1 MYSPI
6 GEQSP
11 TYDRCLPL
19 VGIPLFHNHN
29 FIISSSTETLRII
42 IFSNHFNSSMDFFR
56 SILSDD
62 PEPES
67 PHNHS
72 QSDSNPIQNHSPN
85 HPETEADEEDEDS
98 TSNLN
103 SSDDGSGGAS
113 SGGGGGGLWSLGDLV
128 KTLTTKSESV
138 FETYRRDLQEFGTG
152 LRKESDLFREVAS
165 RAVKEL
171 PASIDVGTSAIDGVL
186 KSTAEIIA
194 QGKEVLLAS
203 SDVDESDS
211 SDRYNNSERSGVDLN
226 NSVRYSRFD
235 AQLNAIRNDVRV
247 FVEDP
252 EDVEDYNKWKLG
264 FVVGDKK
271 DEIEELIGENGGL
284 EEVYAKLVPNEVD
297 DGTFWFRY
305 FYKVYKL
312 KLQEEMRAKLVKR
325 SLSVDDEEELSW
337 DVDDDDDEEEEEQQ
351 QHHKLEPAD
360 SEDGGK
366 KQSADDKIETQ
377 RSKIVDEDKEMIT
390 NVVSVDK
397 NSVEEPKLT
406 SEIKTHVEE
415 AESVPKSG
423 ETVDVKPDSA
433 EAKDSNVTVKSS
445 EPSFQEDE
453 DLEWD
458 EIEDLGKTDDKNV
471 IHGDTTTNKADLR
484 KRLSTVADEDEDLSW
499 DIEDDDEPV
508 KSGNK

>member
-1 MYSPI
+1 
-6 GEQSP
+6 
-11 TYDRCLPL
+11 
-19 VGIPLFHNHN
+19 
-29 FIISSSTETLRII
+29 
-42 IFSNHFNSSMDFFR
+42 MDFFR

-194 QGKEVLLAS
+194 Q
-203 SDVDESDS
+203 
-211 SDRYNNSERSGVDLN
+211 
-226 NSVRYSRFD
+226 
-235 AQLNAIRNDVRV
+235 V

-351 QHHKLEPAD
+351 QHRKLEPAD
-360 SEDGGK
+360 SENGRK

-377 RSKIVDEDKEMIT
+377 SSKIVDEDKEMIT

-423 ETVDVKPDSA
+423 ETVDVKPDLG

-445 EPSFQEDE
+445 EPSFREDE

-471 IHGDTTTNKADLR
+471 IHGDPTTNKDDLR
-484 KRLSTVADEDEDLSW
+484 KRLSTAADEDEDLSW

-508 KSGNK
+508 KPGK

>member
-1 MYSPI
+1 
-6 GEQSP
+6 
-11 TYDRCLPL
+11 
-19 VGIPLFHNHN
+19 
-29 FIISSSTETLRII
+29 
-42 IFSNHFNSSMDFFR
+42 MDFFR

-85 HPETEADEEDEDS
+85 HSETEADEEDEDS

-235 AQLNAIRNDVRV
+235 AQLNAIRSDVRV

-305 FYKVYKL
+305 YYKVYKL
-312 KLQEEMRAKLVKR
+312 TLQEEMRAKLVKR
-325 SLSVDDEEELSW
+325 SLSVD
-337 DVDDDDDEEEEEQQ
+337 
-351 QHHKLEPAD
+351 
-360 SEDGGK
+360 
-366 KQSADDKIETQ
+366 
-377 RSKIVDEDKEMIT
+377 
-390 NVVSVDK
+390 
-397 NSVEEPKLT
+397 
-406 SEIKTHVEE
+406 
-415 AESVPKSG
+415 
-423 ETVDVKPDSA
+423 
-433 EAKDSNVTVKSS
+433 
-445 EPSFQEDE
+445 EDE

-471 IHGDTTTNKADLR
+471 IHGDTTTNKDDLR